1 MIKEI
6 NEQIRAARKVLGKI
20 DILLDF
26 EKRGRGVRGDRADLG
41 EKIAEL
47 RLLKKLIL
55 RGRRCAPRDLN
66 RNISFVLAR
75 LYIDGA
81 VRHYN

>member
-26 EKRGRGVRGDRADLG
+26 EKRSPRGSGRSGRENCGASASEEAYPSG
-41 EKIAEL
+41 SPL
-47 RLLKKLIL
+47 RTE
-55 RGRRCAPRDLN
+55 GP
-66 RNISFVLAR
+66 
-75 LYIDGA
+75 
-81 VRHYN
+81 